1 MACPV
6 IAYAQGTADLCAA
19 YGLASVMHEFGDVSG
34 AATIAVCARAALT
47 VRCRA
52 RTFLG
57 RLLLARWPACER
69 ARSRSPRHT
78 SAARVVQ
85 PPAARR
91 SSHALRRKWAG
102 VESMPLCR
110 YATMSLRRYA
120 TMPPRR
126 YATYTPLCREARESA

>member
-102 VESMPLCR
+102 VEV
-110 YATMSLRRYA
+110 YA
-120 TMPPRR
+120 TMPLCH
-126 YATYTPLCREARESA
+126 YVATPLCHYAATPLRHLYATMPRGA